1 MRKLSYNRNLLTF
14 IYTEMATKRQEEYDD
29 EEIARRLYLDEIEE
43 QRNEEERDNEEI
55 RKHNEI
61 AERNYQEELYK
72 KKEHLKRVKN
82 ELRKQEKY
90 YLMEIQNHIILM
102 LDLNLRFNDAQT
114 FDEKC
119 KERSQPVGT
128 DSSRHN
134 IIISTPNTNQWS
146 LFIVTLQTTLM
157 DRQSAHLMTRVQR
170 LLTCAVTDYYTTPS
184 SRRSVSI
191 GWSSCSLGI
200 PVLYFC
206 RLISMGSLIFCRF
219 FMW

>member
-1 MRKLSYNRNLLTF
+1 MFLYQKKGNLQLCDNWRGISLLSVAGKVFARILANRIAPIAESVLDESQCGFRKCRGTIDMIF
-14 IYTEMATKRQEEYDD
+14 VARQLQEK
-29 EEIARRLYLDEIEE
+29 AREQMCQLYMCFVDLMILYLEMPCGC
-43 QRNEEERDNEEI
+43 
-55 RKHNEI
+55 
-61 AERNYQEELYK
+61 Y
-72 KKEHLKRVKN
+72 
-82 ELRKQEKY
+82 
-90 YLMEIQNHIILM
+90 
-102 LDLNLRFNDAQT
+102 
-114 FDEKC
+114 C

>member
-1 MRKLSYNRNLLTF
+1 MFISGILSVCSCMHVNCMYIIKSQFFL
-14 IYTEMATKRQEEYDD
+14 IWIVSPKRHT
-29 EEIARRLYLDEIEE
+29 L
-43 QRNEEERDNEEI
+43 
-55 RKHNEI
+55 
-61 AERNYQEELYK
+61 
-72 KKEHLKRVKN
+72 
-82 ELRKQEKY
+82 
-90 YLMEIQNHIILM
+90 
-102 LDLNLRFNDAQT
+102 
-114 FDEKC
+114 C

-134 IIISTPNTNQWS
+134 INTPNTNQWS

-206 RLISMGSLIFCRF
+206 RLISMGSLNFCRF

>member
-1 MRKLSYNRNLLTF
+1 MHSSPSFLSMSLKSF
-14 IYTEMATKRQEEYDD
+14 D
-29 EEIARRLYLDEIEE
+29 EEMCECKVLPILC
-43 QRNEEERDNEEI
+43 
-55 RKHNEI
+55 
-61 AERNYQEELYK
+61 
-72 KKEHLKRVKN
+72 
-82 ELRKQEKY
+82 
-90 YLMEIQNHIILM
+90 LMPMMFPGN
-102 LDLNLRFNDAQT
+102 R
-114 FDEKC
+114 C

>member
-1 MRKLSYNRNLLTF
+1 MAINPDALATGFEEHTSTF
-14 IYTEMATKRQEEYDD
+14 SQETK
-29 EEIARRLYLDEIEE
+29 AL
-43 QRNEEERDNEEI
+43 
-55 RKHNEI
+55 
-61 AERNYQEELYK
+61 
-72 KKEHLKRVKN
+72 
-82 ELRKQEKY
+82 
-90 YLMEIQNHIILM
+90 NHVRIVVMDILVCV
-102 LDLNLRFNDAQT
+102 LCL
-114 FDEKC
+114 C

-157 DRQSAHLMTRVQR
+157 DRQSAHQTRVQR